1 MNADSLTA
9 LTAWYERL
17 TPDSLSAIRTFYAE
31 SCYFKDPFNE
41 FDRRE
46 QVETLFADMFRKLQE
61 PRFVIRETVR
71 QDQGAFLVWDFD
83 FAVRGRAM
91 TIKGCSHLKFD
102 GQGRVVYHRDY
113 WDAAEELY
121 EKLPGIGFLIRQLK
135 KLA

>member
-1 MNADSLTA
+1 MNADSLAA
-9 LTAWYERL
+9 LIAWYEGL
-17 TPDSLSAIRTFYAE
+17 TADSLSAIRTFYAE
-31 SCYFKDPFNE
+31 RCYFKDPFNE

-46 QVETLFADMFRKLQE
+46 QVETLFAGMFRKLQQ

-71 QDQGAFLVWDFD
+71 QDQGAFLVWDFV

-102 GQGRVVYHRDY
+102 WQGRVVYHRDY